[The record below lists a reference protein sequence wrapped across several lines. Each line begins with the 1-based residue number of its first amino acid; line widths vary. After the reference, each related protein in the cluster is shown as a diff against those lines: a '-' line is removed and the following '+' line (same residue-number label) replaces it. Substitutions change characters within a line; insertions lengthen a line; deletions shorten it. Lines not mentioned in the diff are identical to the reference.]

1 MKLKNYIKQQTISI
15 MTYSLL
21 IFFTILLLLAFKSN
35 ASLIIAIFLLL
46 LFTGLTCFLTNYYHK
61 RSFYNNL
68 LKKLE
73 ILDQKYLITEVIDKP
88 NTYEEQLIYDI
99 LYDINKSMLEH
110 INIQNENI
118 NTFKEYV
125 ELWIHE
131 VKIPLS
137 NLNLIIHNSKDNT
150 NSKIQTQIKKL
161 EDYAEQIL
169 YYVRS
174 ETSQKDY
181 IIKHDNLKKIINE
194 VILKNKD
201 ALISNKITVKT
212 KNIDYQILTDK
223 KWLSFIINQI
233 INNSIKYH
241 NNTSPEI
248 IISAKRKKQQII
260 LSIYDNG
267 IGIAPNDI
275 NRVFEKSFTGINGR
289 KCANATGMGLYICH
303 NLCQKLG
310 HKITITSKSGKF
322 TEVTIVFNE
331 HTFFDTIK

>member
-1 MKLKNYIKQQTISI
+1 MKLKDYIKQQIINITA
-15 MTYSLL
+15 YSLL
-21 IFFTILLLLAFKSN
+21 IFFIILLLLAFKSN
-35 ASLIIAIFLLL
+35 ASLIVAILILLIC
-46 LFTGLTCFLTNYYHK
+46 TGLICFFTNYYHK
-61 RSFYNNL
+61 KIFYNKLLTNL
-68 LKKLE
+68 NN
-73 ILDQKYLITEVIDKP
+73 LDQKYLITEVIDKP

-118 NTFKEYV
+118 TTFKEYV

-137 NLNLIIHNSKDNT
+137 NLNLMIHNTKNNT
-150 NSKIQTQIKKL
+150 NKKILTQVKKL

-174 ETSQKDY
+174 ESSQKDY
-181 IIKHDNLKKIINE
+181 MIKHDNLKKIIND
-194 VILKNKD
+194 VIIKNKD
-201 ALISNKITVKT
+201 ALILNKIAVK
-212 KNIDYQILTDK
+212 ISDVDYQILTDK

-241 NNTSPEI
+241 STSSPEI
-248 IISAKRKKQQII
+248 VISAKKEKQQVI

-267 IGIAPNDI
+267 IGITQNDLT
-275 NRVFEKSFTGINGR
+275 RVFEKSFTGINGR

-310 HKITITSKSGKF
+310 HKINITSKNGKF
-322 TEVTIVFNE
+322 TQVTIIFNE
-331 HTFFDTIK
+331 HPFFDTVK